1 MKTFATLA
9 AVSVL
14 ALAGVAAHAQTQP
27 PAAPQTQGATPAP
40 DARPAPDRDRRGPRF
55 SRADQQALVDARIA
69 AIQAGLKLSA
79 DQQRLWAPVEQA
91 LRTQANQR
99 ITRMEER
106 RSEME
111 RRRAGGAQTPP
122 AEPDLMERLDR
133 RATRATENA
142 EQLRTFA
149 GAMKPFWGALDENQK
164 RLLPVLMRTAMS
176 GERGRRWGG
185 NDHRRGGHDR
195 QHGGM
200 MPGGHQRI

>member
-69 AIQAGLKLSA
+69 AIQAGLKLNA
-79 DQQRLWAPVEQA
+79 DQQRLWTPVEQA

-122 AEPDLMERLDR
+122 TEPDLMERLDR
-133 RATRATENA
+133 RATQATENA

-149 GAMKPFWGALDENQK
+149 GAMKPFWGSLDENQK
-164 RLLPVLMRTAMS
+164 RLLPVLMRTAMG
-176 GERGRRWGG
+176 GERSRRWGG